1 MGADVLILHAKTE
14 ETLINDLFDE
24 LDIIG
29 IVANADVVISS
40 QIQKQLAEA
49 LDSNAMAVLLV
60 TEGLLQDLEQTKTN
74 VGKVSGCVAVIG
86 FRLKQE
92 LQSRAEQILPDI
104 KPTAAKS
111 PEGLARAILI
121 ELAEP
126 SRSQRLTVQST
137 AESMWQSPLYIF
149 KASHGLDKTDDIEIL
164 VDVTWSS
171 KPTRPQMSPALEA
184 VLHRT
189 FDHLDRSSLKIL
201 DFGAGKLRHTVPLLE
216 KGYTVDAVDYR
227 SLYIKPSPEI
237 RKNLSRVQQFG
248 DRFKQVIYPTEFAK
262 RQVEY
267 DLILLINV
275 LNIMPEPLE
284 RYFVLHK
291 CNENLSK
298 GGHLLWFCQFGDALQ
313 LEATSDYRI
322 TDGGCTSKK
331 GRKTFYKDY
340 NDRKSIIQLMNTMGF
355 EEAKVKFS
363 EDKYHAILFKRVRPP
378 TIDVTR
384 VIHTKRLVIGRRV
397 FRGDIESEN
406 VVADVLDGTSF
417 VGYGASLAVSLKQI
431 KPGLKD
437 ARKFEEIIRP
447 IIEYL
452 FYEDFTKAGFDPQ
465 HKIGEGRQRIDLK
478 AEWCAASKLR
488 IAIVDNN
495 GLKSSFIPIECK
507 NYNQDVGNEEYGQ
520 LVLRCDQHHRHFGML
535 ICRKVKDRIDVT
547 RHCHDIFTS
556 QNYLFTVFD
565 DDDIVSML
573 ELADQGDFEAIRGR
587 VSKRIEEVRDL

>member
-1 MGADVLILHAKTE
+1 MGDDVFILYAKTE
-14 ETLINDLFDE
+14 VALIKDLSTE

-29 IVANADVVISS
+29 ITANAEIVNPS
-40 QIQKQLAEA
+40 QIQRQLAEVI
-49 LDSNAMAVLLV
+49 DSHAMVVIIL
-60 TEGLLQDLEQTKTN
+60 TEGLLKDLEQVKTI
-74 VGKVSGCVAVIG
+74 VGKVSESIAVLG

-92 LQSRAEQILPDI
+92 FLSRAELILPDV
-104 KPTAAKS
+104 KLTTAKS
-111 PEGLARAILI
+111 PEGLARTILV

-137 AESMWQSPLYIF
+137 ADSLWRSPLYIF
-149 KASHGLDKTDDIEIL
+149 KASHGLNKTDDIEIL

-171 KPTRPQMSPALEA
+171 KPTRPQMSPALEV
-184 VLHRT
+184 VLHQT
-189 FDHLDRSSLKIL
+189 FNYLDGSSLKIL

-216 KGYTVDAVDYR
+216 KGYTVDAVDYQ

-237 RKNLSRVQQFG
+237 RKNLARAKQFG
-248 DRFKQVIYPTEFAK
+248 DRFKQVIFPAEFAK
-262 RQVEY
+262 RRIDY

-291 CNENLSK
+291 CNENLSN
-298 GGHLLWFCQFGDALQ
+298 GGHLLWYSQFGDAFQ
-313 LEATSDYRI
+313 LEATSELRI

-340 NDRKSIIQLMNTMGF
+340 NDRKSIIQLMSTMGF
-355 EEAKVKFS
+355 EEADVKFR

-378 TIDVTR
+378 IIDVTR

-417 VGYGASLAVSLKQI
+417 VGYGASLAVTLKQI
-431 KPGLKD
+431 TPGREE
-437 ARKFEEIIRP
+437 AIKFEGVIRP

-478 AEWCAASKLR
+478 AEWCGNSDLR
-488 IAIVDNN
+488 TAIVQNM

-507 NYNQDVGNEEYGQ
+507 NYSQELGNDEYGQ
-520 LVLRCDQHHRHFGML
+520 IVLRCDQRYRQVGM
-535 ICRKVKDRIDVT
+535 IFCRKVEDRKDVM
-547 RHCHDIFTS
+547 RHCHEILTAH
-556 QNYLFTVFD
+556 NYLITVFD
-565 DDDIVSML
+565 DDDVVSML
-573 ELADQGDFEAIRGR
+573 ELADQGDFEAIHGR
-587 VSKRIEEVRDL
+587 ISKRIEEVRDL

>member
-14 ETLINDLFDE
+14 ETLIRKLSVE

-29 IVANADVVISS
+29 IVANADIVISS
-40 QIQKQLAEA
+40 QIQRQLSEA
-49 LDSNAMAVLLV
+49 LHSHAMAVLLV
-60 TEGLLQDLEQTKTN
+60 TEGLLRDLEQTDTN
-74 VGKVSGCVAVIG
+74 VGKVSECVAVLG
-86 FRLKQE
+86 FSLKQE
-92 LQSRAEQILPDI
+92 FREHAEHILPDV
-104 KPTAAKS
+104 KPIAAKS
-111 PEGLARAILI
+111 PAGLARAILV

-149 KASHGLDKTDDIEIL
+149 KASHGLDQTDDFEIL

-171 KPTRPQMSPALEA
+171 KPTRPQMSPALTTA
-184 VLHRT
+184 LRKT
-189 FDHLDRSSLKIL
+189 FGHLGRSSLKIL
-201 DFGAGKLRHTVPLLE
+201 DFGAGKLRHTLPLLE
-216 KGYTVDAVDYR
+216 KGHIVDAVDYR
-227 SLYIKPSPEI
+227 SLYAKPSPEI
-237 RKNLSRVQQFG
+237 RKNLIRAQQYG
-248 DRFKQVIYPTEFAK
+248 DRFKQVIYPAEFAK
-262 RQVEY
+262 QQVDY

-313 LEATSDYRI
+313 LKATSELRI
-322 TDGGCTSKK
+322 TDGGCTSKR

-340 NDRKSIIQLMNTMGF
+340 NDRKLIIQMMSVMGF
-355 EEAKVKFS
+355 DQAPVKFD

-378 TIDVTR
+378 AIDVTR
-384 VIHTKRLVIGRRV
+384 VIHTKRRVIGRRV

-417 VGYGASLAVSLKQI
+417 VGYGASLAVTLKQI
-431 KPGLKD
+431 KPGREE
-437 ARKFEEIIRP
+437 ARKFEEVICP

-452 FYEDFTKAGFDPQ
+452 FYEDFTKAGFDTQ
-465 HKIGEGRQRIDLK
+465 HEIGEGRQRIDIK
-478 AEWCAASKLR
+478 AEWRDASELR
-488 IAIVDNN
+488 TAIVQNM

-507 NYNQDVGNEEYGQ
+507 NYSQEIGNKEYGQ
-520 LVLRCDQHHRHFGML
+520 IVLRCDQRYRQVGML
-535 ICRKVKDRIDVT
+535 FCRKVKDRRDVT
-547 RHCHDIFTS
+547 RHCHDILTAH
-556 QNYLFTVFD
+556 NYLVTVFD

-573 ELADQGDFEAIRGR
+573 EFADQGDFETIRGR
-587 VSKRIEEVRDL
+587 VRERIEEVRDQ